1 MRAKRKR
8 AGKGRGGRRD
18 EKDPRPGREKE
29 SEKLETRTEKTVRA
43 ERDEGKSFP
52 RVRERTRR
60 AARGRRRRQ
69 EEEVA
74 GSTFL
79 IQGEAIKMTEPLLAR
94 ADLYPFTTQRAADK
108 K

>member
-1 MRAKRKR
+1 MTVREKERGLGGKRKR
-8 AGKGRGGRRD
+8 QRD
-18 EKDPRPGREKE
+18 E
-29 SEKLETRTEKTVRA
+29 
-43 ERDEGKSFP
+43 
-52 RVRERTRR
+52 
-60 AARGRRRRQ
+60 